1 MFIVFLLLPN
11 KFPNEDKLFCIIR
24 AGAQSV
30 QYLKQKSVFFM
41 AIIVLFKAI
50 IKLRKTVTGFSVLII
65 KQLKTFEPKSVLTDA
80 IGIRA
85 VST

>member
-24 AGAQSV
+24 AGAQYV

-50 IKLRKTVTGFSVLII
+50 IKLRKTDWI
-65 KQLKTFEPKSVLTDA
+65 QCANNKTAENFWTKVCSDWCHWN
-80 IGIRA
+80 
-85 VST
+85 